1 MTEPKIL
8 ITYIVSLL
16 SDNSSKAE
24 VMITAVNTYLEM
36 SIKKSATFSQIDN
49 FLPASFFIAKII

>member
-49 FLPASFFIAKII
+49 FLPTSFFRAKII

>member
-49 FLPASFFIAKII
+49 FLPTSFFIAKII